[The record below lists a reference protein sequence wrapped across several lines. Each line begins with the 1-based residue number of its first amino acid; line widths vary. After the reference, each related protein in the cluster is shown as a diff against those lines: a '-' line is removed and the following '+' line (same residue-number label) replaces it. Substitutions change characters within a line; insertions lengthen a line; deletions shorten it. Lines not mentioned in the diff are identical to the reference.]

1 MSLGYPQEILE
12 FEYDPSFPVRL
23 VKNMSDEN
31 GCNTRF
37 KNVICTQLLHLQVD
51 RHSSEQLIH
60 SSLEVKWKRRNS
72 VDLQMIDQSSTQ
84 IANN

>member
-23 VKNMSDEN
+23 VKNMPQEN

-37 KNVICTQLLHLQVD
+37 KNVTHTQLLTLMGGETFLRTVYNVH
-51 RHSSEQLIH
+51 HGKSSGNKEIL
-60 SSLEVKWKRRNS
+60 W
-72 VDLQMIDQSSTQ
+72 T
-84 IANN
+84 